1 MRTTELDV
9 HAFRYRN
16 TIDALRSSRKMFSIF
31 HLIENLLRLF
41 SSVLSLESFQQKFT
55 RLYTHKRLML
65 LLIQVALIRLE
76 LSMQPRCC
84 RRRLDVSVC
93 DTTRERCRIRF
104 DLKCHDISEE
114 NMPLAK
120 CRYALNAFPS
130 FLVAKMR
137 IHTVVKCFSLFSV
150 TFLLFLFLSR

>member
-1 MRTTELDV
+1 M
-9 HAFRYRN
+9 
-16 TIDALRSSRKMFSIF
+16 S
-31 HLIENLLRLF
+31 
-41 SSVLSLESFQQKFT
+41 
-55 RLYTHKRLML
+55 
-65 LLIQVALIRLE
+65 
-76 LSMQPRCC
+76 PRCC

-150 TFLLFLFLSR
+150 TFLLFLFLSRWLVPSKSFNAKRCAHDKRINKKFSIFYGINFINNQCITRVINFYWVDFHTQNGNSKMLFMNPLNWCF